1 MRVAFHGWP
10 GNDETIDTV
19 MFDPNQKPDTARAEN
34 SIFGS
39 PEADNLLPKD
49 EFPDY
54 AMRAEDAFQ
63 LVSDELML
71 DGNAR
76 QNLATFCQT
85 WDEKQV
91 RMLMN
96 LSINKNMIDK
106 DEYPQTA
113 AIEMRCAAIIANL
126 WNASQNEKPI
136 GCSTIGSSEACM
148 LGGMAALWRWRAR
161 RQTH

>member
-54 AMRAEDAFQ
+54 AMRAVIPFTPVA
-63 LVSDELML
+63 VHLMTL
-71 DGNAR
+71 SNW
-76 QNLATFCQT
+76 CP
-85 WDEKQV
+85 
-91 RMLMN
+91 MN
-96 LSINKNMIDK
+96 
-106 DEYPQTA
+106 
-113 AIEMRCAAIIANL
+113 
-126 WNASQNEKPI
+126 
-136 GCSTIGSSEACM
+136 
-148 LGGMAALWRWRAR
+148 
-161 RQTH
+161 

>member
-63 LVSDELML
+63 LVSDELMP
-71 DGNAR
+71 AR
-76 QNLATFCQT
+76 ILQPSARPGM
-85 WDEKQV
+85 KS
-91 RMLMN
+91 R
-96 LSINKNMIDK
+96 S
-106 DEYPQTA
+106 
-113 AIEMRCAAIIANL
+113 
-126 WNASQNEKPI
+126 
-136 GCSTIGSSEACM
+136 GC
-148 LGGMAALWRWRAR
+148 
-161 RQTH
+161 